1 MFKAFQASDM
11 GSIPISRS
19 INRDD
24 SIVLTPLRPLISA
37 IKLGVLVPGWS
48 QRNKLVPTSQPEV
61 TGRGLLFGLSAR
73 PKDQARFLILL
84 DEPLDDR
91 QSRTQEILDFFGR
104 TVGGA
109 KPNELGWLAV
119 ENATFL
125 KIRILGNDRETIVLG
140 ILPNSGIVR
149 VPNPH
154 L

>member
-1 MFKAFQASDM
+1 MK
-11 GSIPISRS
+11 R
-19 INRDD
+19 
-24 SIVLTPLRPLISA
+24 
-37 IKLGVLVPGWS
+37 GVLVPRWF
-48 QRNKLVPTSQPEV
+48 QRNKLVQTSQPEV
-61 TGRGLLFGLSAR
+61 TGRGFLFGLSAR

-119 ENATFL
+119 ENASFL

-149 VPNPH
+149 VPQSASMNVDRPRINIR
-154 L
+154 